1 MNITKG
7 RVAKAQKVVVYGP
20 EGIGKSTFAAQFPD
34 PLFIDTEGSTSNM
47 DVARFDKPT
56 SWTMLLQQVDYVK
69 MNRPCQTLV
78 IDTADWAEELC
89 KNYLMS
95 ANGWQ
100 AIDATGYGVRYVALA
115 TEWGRLLNKLS
126 DLVEAGI
133 NVVLTAHAQIRK
145 FDQPDELGSYDR
157 WELKLE
163 KKNAPLAK
171 EWADMVLFCNYKT
184 IVIADGQDGK
194 KKAQGG
200 KRVIYTTHHP
210 AWDAKNRF
218 ELPDQLDMD
227 FNLIAGIFQIK
238 QPPLTPEPTPTPE
251 VSQPLDASQVA
262 DGSQQPVSEPVA
274 DIEPPKENLAREE
287 PDFSGIPT
295 GLSDLMKLHNVLPI
309 EIQQAVGSKGYYT
322 TDTPISNYDPSFIDG
337 VLVGAWNDVY
347 KMIED
352 IRSTQ
357 KF

>member
-56 SWTMLLQQVDYVK
+56 SWTMLLQQVDYAL

-133 NVVLTAHAQIRK
+133 NVVLTAHAQIKK

-218 ELPDQLDMD
+218 DLPDQLDMD
-227 FNLIAGIFQIK
+227 FNLIAGIFQIQ
-238 QPPLTPEPTPTPE
+238 QPPLTPEPTTTPE
-251 VSQPLDASQVA
+251 VSQPVDAQVA
-262 DGSQQPVSEPVA
+262 DGAQQPVSEPIA
-274 DIEPPKENLAREE
+274 DIESPTENLAREE
-287 PDFSGIPT
+287 PDFSEIPT
-295 GLSDLMKLHNVLPI
+295 GLVDLMKLHNVSPM
-309 EIQQAVGSKGYYT
+309 EIQLAVGSKGYYT
-322 TDTPISNYDPSFIDG
+322 TDTPISNYDPNFIDG

-347 KMIED
+347 KMVED
-352 IRSTQ
+352 IRSKQT
-357 KF
+357 F